1 MKRIQTNMMPPNDVS
16 LDLASAL
23 IRDGEVVGFPTETV
37 YGLGANALDSSA
49 VKKIFQ
55 AKGRPQ
61 DNPLIVH
68 ICHADEIFKYGID
81 VNDKAKALAEKFWPG
96 PLTLV
101 VKSAACIAAEVTC
114 GLNTVGLRCPENEI
128 ARELIRR
135 SGLPIAAPSANRSGR
150 PSPTTAQHVFD
161 DMDGRIPLILDG
173 GSCCVGV
180 ESTVISMV
188 GERPMILRP
197 GIIGREEIESVIGPV
212 DLSPAIESQLPDESK
227 VQSPGM
233 KYRHYAP
240 QCPMM
245 IVSGREADVISY
257 INSKATDSTGILC
270 FDGEEDEFVSG
281 RVLTLG
287 NADDAYSL
295 SRNLFAALRRFDQ
308 LEVTEIYAR
317 NCRNDG
323 EFLGVYNR
331 LLKASGFCKI
341 EL

>member
-1 MKRIQTNMMPPNDVS
+1 MKSMQTKIMLPDEIS
-16 LDLASAL
+16 LELAASL
-23 IRDGEVVGFPTETV
+23 LRSGGVVGFPTETV
-37 YGLGANALDSSA
+37 YGLGANALDAGA

-68 ICHADEIFKYGID
+68 ICKADELFKYGLQ
-81 VNDKAKALAEKFWPG
+81 VSKKAKALAETFWPG

-101 VKSAACIAAEVTC
+101 VKSATCIAADVTC
-114 GLNTVGLRCPENEI
+114 GLDTVGLRCPENEI
-128 ARELIRR
+128 AREIIRR

-150 PSPTTAQHVFD
+150 PSPTTAQHVYE
-161 DMDGRIPLILDG
+161 DMEGRVPLILDG
-173 GSCCVGV
+173 GPCRVGV

-197 GIIGREEIESVIGPV
+197 GILGREEIESVIGPV
-212 DLSPAIESQLPDESK
+212 DLSPAIEAQLPEDSK

-240 QCPMM
+240 QCPLM
-245 IVSGREADVISY
+245 IVSGEKVDVINY
-257 INSKATDSTGILC
+257 INSKATETTGILC
-270 FDGEEDEFVSG
+270 FEGEEDEFSTG

-287 NADDAYSL
+287 NADDAHSL
-295 SRNLFAALRRFDQ
+295 SQNLFAALRCFDEMQ
-308 LEVTEIYAR
+308 VTEIYAR
-317 NCRNDG
+317 LCRSDG

-331 LLKASGFCKI
+331 LLKASGFYRI

>member
-1 MKRIQTNMMPPNDVS
+1 MKHMQTKIMLPDDASME
-16 LDLASAL
+16 LAASL

-37 YGLGANALDSSA
+37 YGLGANALDADA
-49 VKKIFQ
+49 VKKIFK

-68 ICHADEIFKYGID
+68 ISKAEELYKYGVQISE
-81 VNDKAKALAEKFWPG
+81 KAKALAEAFWPG

-101 VKSAACIAAEVTC
+101 VKSAACIAKEVTC
-114 GLNTVGLRCPENEI
+114 GLDTVGLRCPENEI
-128 ARELIRR
+128 AREIIRR

-150 PSPTTAQHVFD
+150 PSPTTAQHVFE
-161 DMDGRIPLILDG
+161 DMEGRIPLILDG
-173 GSCCVGV
+173 GPCRVGV

-197 GIIGREEIESVIGPV
+197 GILGREEIESVIGPV
-212 DLSPAIESQLPDESK
+212 DLSPAIEAQLPEDSK

-240 QCPMM
+240 QCPLM
-245 IVSGREADVISY
+245 IVSGEEMDVISY
-257 INSKATDSTGILC
+257 INAKATESTGILC
-270 FDGEEDEFVSG
+270 FDGEEGLFYNGQVLALG
-281 RVLTLG
+281 R
-287 NADDAYSL
+287 ADDAYAL
-295 SRNLFAALRRFDQ
+295 SQNLFAALRRFDQ
-308 LEVTEIYAR
+308 MNVSEIYAR
-317 NCRNDG
+317 LCRNDG

-331 LLKASGFCKI
+331 LLKASGFYKI